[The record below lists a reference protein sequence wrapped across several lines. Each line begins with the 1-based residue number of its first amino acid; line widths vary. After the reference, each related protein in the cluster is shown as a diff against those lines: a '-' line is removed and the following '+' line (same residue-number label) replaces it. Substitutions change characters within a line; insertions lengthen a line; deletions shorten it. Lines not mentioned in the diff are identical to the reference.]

1 MLKKYGVIWD
11 MDGVLV
17 DTGEFHY
24 QSWRHVFTELKTE
37 FSRDQFRATFGMNN
51 AGILEEI
58 LGYKP
63 EFEFVEKV
71 SVQKEGHFRQ
81 NIQGRVKPLSGV
93 LEWLRQLKD
102 KGFHQA
108 IASSAPQTNIDVL
121 VDELQIRDFFE
132 VMVSGYDMP
141 GKPNPDVFLKAADL
155 MDVAPTNCI
164 VIEDAIAGVRAAKN
178 ADMQCIA
185 VTTTNPAHLLSEA
198 DIIVDGLDMLPVE
211 SILKLTE
218 DLRNKEDS

>member
-1 MLKKYGVIWD
+1 MSKQYGVIWD

-24 QSWRHVFTELKTE
+24 QSWRRIFTDLEAE

-63 EFEFVEKV
+63 EFNFVEKV
-71 SVQKEGHFRQ
+71 SSQKEGHFRRTV
-81 NIQGRVKPLSGV
+81 QGQVKSLPGV

-102 KGFHQA
+102 MGFHQA

-132 VMVSGYDMP
+132 VLVSGYDMP
-141 GKPNPDVFLKAADL
+141 GKPSPDVFLRAADL
-155 MDVAPTNCI
+155 MDVPPVNCI
-164 VIEDAIAGVRAAKN
+164 VIEDAIAGVSAAKN
-178 ADMQCIA
+178 AGMRCIA

-198 DIIVDGLDMLPVE
+198 DIIVDRLDVLPVE
-211 SILKLTE
+211 TILKL
-218 DLRNKEDS
+218 DRGSSR

>member
-1 MLKKYGVIWD
+1 MSKQVGVIWD

-17 DTGEFHY
+17 DTGELHY
-24 QSWRHVFTELKTE
+24 QSWRRVFEDLKTE

-63 EFEFVEKV
+63 EFHFVEKV
-71 SVQKEGHFRQ
+71 SQQKEGQFRRSV
-81 NIQGRVKPLSGV
+81 QGRVTPLPGV

-102 KGFHQA
+102 MGFHQS
-108 IASSAPQTNIDVL
+108 IASSAPQANIDVL

-141 GKPNPDVFLKAADL
+141 GKPNPDVFLRAADL
-155 MDVAPTNCI
+155 MGVPAKNCI
-164 VIEDAIAGVRAAKN
+164 VIEDAIAGVRAARS
-178 ADMQCIA
+178 AGMRCIA

-198 DIIVDGLDMLPVE
+198 DIVLEGLYANPVE
-211 SILKLTE
+211 TILNLSE
-218 DLRNKEDS
+218 DLQDNEDD